1 MGEGRG
7 EDKNT
12 AISSSYVPPSPLSH
26 PTKGG
31 EIQLF
36 TKLSLND
43 MSKNIKQLNIKN
55 GSTRINFI
63 PSFAG
68 NPSFQRWAIV
78 ISMTLI
84 LTLILSQQIHLASPE
99 YKLGSIATKDIKAD
113 RDLLVEDRASTEQ
126 KRLQAVGMAKPIY
139 DYDGNM
145 PAKIG
150 TTMAKAFLGMAEAYN
165 HINGQNISLK
175 DKKIAVKKA
184 RKDFENTLGFKL
196 ANNEYETFQ
205 KYKFSLDICN
215 HIVRLIYSV
224 YNGRLIA
231 REDLSHLNKDK
242 GITIRNIQTQSEEE
256 KNDLSSILNMGKVNA
271 LILRNSAVILAKE
284 ANDIRQ
290 VSCSLAGKAI
300 QPNLTFAKNTTEK
313 RKQSIMDTVKPVF
326 YKVQKNEMIVR
337 EGEKISATHL
347 DKLYALYK
355 NRGGKDFLNISMFL
369 GMFLTIMLFSIILYH
384 IFKPCLKSAN
394 INTDILLLGIAS
406 IFHVLAVRAGMFICE
421 STNHAFPVIPVSA
434 CFYAIP
440 FAAATILVVVLLN
453 RNVGMIFALF
463 SAFLI
468 SFLFEEKASM
478 FVFSLLGSMVA
489 AYKITECKE
498 RSAFIK
504 TGIYVGLIN
513 MAAIIC
519 LSLFSGKLFTTDT
532 LFNLLMG
539 TIGGILSAVIA
550 SSIIPLFESFFGYTT
565 DIKLLELANLN
576 QPVFQKMI
584 MLAPGTYHHSI
595 VVASMVEAA
604 AEAINAN
611 SLLAKVSAYYH
622 DIGKMKKSLYF
633 IENQNGMINKL
644 DKLSPKMSSLVIIS
658 HVKEGCELAKKYKL
672 GREITDIIR
681 QHHGTRTVGYFYEK
695 AQQGKNPS
703 ARSISEDEFRYP
715 GPKPK
720 TKEAG
725 LVLLGDV
732 IEASSRVLKDPT
744 PSRIKSLVAD
754 RINQVLMEGELNE
767 SDLTF
772 HDLSRI
778 ADSFTRILNG
788 IFHQRINYPE
798 PIAKENNG
806 KNTRNGNLSRKPPG
820 KNKNKYP
827 KVAQNP

>member
-1 MGEGRG
+1 
-7 EDKNT
+7 
-12 AISSSYVPPSPLSH
+12 
-26 PTKGG
+26 
-31 EIQLF
+31 
-36 TKLSLND
+36 
-43 MSKNIKQLNIKN
+43 MS
-55 GSTRINFI
+55 
-63 PSFAG
+63 
-68 NPSFQRWAIV
+68 
-78 ISMTLI
+78 
-84 LTLILSQQIHLASPE
+84 
-99 YKLGSIATKDIKAD
+99 
-113 RDLLVEDRASTEQ
+113 
-126 KRLQAVGMAKPIY
+126 
-139 DYDGNM
+139 
-145 PAKIG
+145 
-150 TTMAKAFLGMAEAYN
+150 EAYN
-165 HINGQNISLK
+165 HINSQNISLK
-175 DKKIAVKKA
+175 DKKVAVKKA
-184 RKDFENTLGFKL
+184 RKDFENTLGFTL
-196 ANNEYETFQ
+196 TNNEYTIFQ
-205 KYKFSLDICN
+205 KYKFSLDTCN
-215 HIVRLIYSV
+215 YIVRLIYSL
-224 YNGRLIA
+224 YNERLIA

-242 GITIRNIQTQSEEE
+242 GITIRNIQTQSEEGE
-256 KNDLSSILNMGKVNA
+256 KNLSSIFNMDQANT
-271 LILRNSAVILAKE
+271 LIRKSSAVIFAKK

-313 RKQSIMDTVKPVF
+313 RKQSIMDAVKPVF
-326 YKVQKNEMIVR
+326 YKIQKNEMIVR

-355 NRGGKDFLNISMFL
+355 SQEGKEFLNVSMFL
-369 GMFLTIMLFSIILYH
+369 GMFLIIMLFSIILYH
-384 IFKPCLKSAN
+384 IFKTWLKSAN
-394 INTDILLLGIAS
+394 INIDILLLGIAS
-406 IFHVLAVRAGMFICE
+406 IFHVLVVRAGIFICE

-453 RNVGMIFALF
+453 RNIGMIFTLF

-468 SFLFEEKASM
+468 SFLFEEKTSM
-478 FVFSLLGSMVA
+478 FVFSLFGSMVA
-489 AYKITECKE
+489 AYRITECKE

-504 TGIYVGLIN
+504 TGIYLGLIN

-519 LSLFSGKLFTTDT
+519 LSLFSGTLFMTDT

-539 TIGGILSAVIA
+539 AVGGILSAAVA
-550 SSIIPLFESFFGYTT
+550 SSIIPLFESPFGYTT

-584 MLAPGTYHHSI
+584 MVAPGTYHHSV

-633 IENQNGMINKL
+633 IENQNGMVNKL

-681 QHHGTRTVGYFYEK
+681 QHHGTRKVGYFYEK
-695 AQQGKNPS
+695 AQQNKDHS
-703 ARSISEDEFRYP
+703 ARSIPEDEFRYP

-732 IEASSRVLKDPT
+732 IEASSRVLKNPT
-744 PSRIKSLVAD
+744 PSRIKSLVVD

-772 HDLSRI
+772 HDLSKI
-778 ADSFTRILNG
+778 TDSFTRILNG
-788 IFHQRINYPE
+788 IFHHRIDYPA
-798 PIAKENNG
+798 PVAKENNG
-806 KNTRNGNLSRKPPG
+806 KKEGNDNLVRKSTDKDRNR
-820 KNKNKYP
+820 YP
-827 KVAQNP
+827 KAAQNP